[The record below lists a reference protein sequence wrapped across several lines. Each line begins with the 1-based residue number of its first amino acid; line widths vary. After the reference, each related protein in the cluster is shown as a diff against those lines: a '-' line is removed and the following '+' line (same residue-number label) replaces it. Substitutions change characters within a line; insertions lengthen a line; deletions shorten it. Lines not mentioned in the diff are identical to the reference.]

1 MQLLSQLISHFRNSR
16 LCTSCTHIGVYYE
29 SYFQK
34 EEQRTGWSYIRLD
47 GEDLKTALRK
57 FHQEGNETYGCSA
70 PKWHRKITTG
80 VQRMHDKTEL
90 LRYIKYEGYEPIV
103 FDKIPME
110 YWT

>member
-1 MQLLSQLISHFRNSR
+1 MSRTFRRKN
-16 LCTSCTHIGVYYE
+16 
-29 SYFQK
+29 K
-34 EEQRTGWSYIRLD
+34 EQPETYKVFTPHYVGDFWCGWSYIRLD